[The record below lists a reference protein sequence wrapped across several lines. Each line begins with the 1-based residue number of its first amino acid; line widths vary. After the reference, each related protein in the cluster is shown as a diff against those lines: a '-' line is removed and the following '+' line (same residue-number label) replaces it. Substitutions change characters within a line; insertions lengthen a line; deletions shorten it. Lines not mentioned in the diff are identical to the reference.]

1 MTTKKVWVIV
11 SESVYDSDSTLS
23 VDVYETPEKA
33 KSAFDKILAEA
44 KANDHLYNTE
54 DYVVE
59 ESETEFCIY
68 ADGAYS
74 EDHFSMSILEKE
86 IQ

>member
-23 VDVYETPEKA
+23 VEVYSTLEKA
-33 KSAFDKILAEA
+33 KAGFDKIVAEE
-44 KANDHLYNTE
+44 KASDHLYDTG
-54 DYVVE
+54 DFVVE

-74 EDHFSMSILEKE
+74 EDHFSVSILEKE